1 MRRLTIL
8 SLLGLLLQIGVVSGL
23 RAQSVGELFVS
34 MPDSLIPILP
44 DSTLRAD
51 LLKSPGETLT
61 NPFGGEV
68 KVLSETE
75 GTLRLA
81 LDSSTELELGL
92 LSYKK
97 RNYICLIATS
107 TIVPAQSV
115 VAFYDTEW
123 HRTQEPLLEVPD
135 AELFLTDSESNG
147 VKSALA
153 EQGHL
158 HWVASFDKDNPEL
171 LTLRITSYD
180 DQTAHSLRPEI
191 REKLHPVQMR
201 WRRGRYVL
209 YNN

>member
-1 MRRLTIL
+1 M
-8 SLLGLLLQIGVVSGL
+8 
-23 RAQSVGELFVS
+23 GELFVS

-75 GTLRLA
+75 GTLRLT

-92 LSYKK
+92 LSHKK
-97 RNYICLIATS
+97 RNFICLIATS

-115 VAFYDTEW
+115 VVFYDTEW
-123 HRTQEPLLEVPD
+123 HRMQEPLLEVPD
-135 AELFLTDSESNG
+135 AELFLTDRESNG

-158 HWVASFDKDNPEL
+158 HWVASLDKDNPEL

-180 DQTAHSLRPEI
+180 DQTAHSLHPEI
-191 REKLHPVQMR
+191 REKLRPVQMR
-201 WRRGRYVL
+201 WKRGRYVL

>member
-34 MPDSLIPILP
+34 MPDTLIPILP
-44 DSTLRAD
+44 DSVLRAD
-51 LLKSPGETLT
+51 LLKNPGETLT

-92 LSYKK
+92 LSCKK
-97 RNYICLIATS
+97 HNYICLIATS

-115 VAFYDTEW
+115 VAFYDSEW
-123 HRTQEPLLEVPD
+123 HRMQKQLLEVPD
-135 AELFLTDSESNG
+135 AEFFLTDSESNG

-158 HWVASFDKDNPEL
+158 HWRASLDKDNPEL

-180 DQTAHSLRPEI
+180 DQTTHSLHPEI
-191 REKLHPVQMR
+191 REKLRPVQMR
-201 WRRGRYVL
+201 WRSGRYVL

>member
-8 SLLGLLLQIGVVSGL
+8 S
-23 RAQSVGELFVS
+23 
-34 MPDSLIPILP
+34 
-44 DSTLRAD
+44 
-51 LLKSPGETLT
+51 
-61 NPFGGEV
+61 
-68 KVLSETE
+68 

-81 LDSSTELELGL
+81 LDSSTELELGQ
-92 LSYKK
+92 LSYKN

-123 HRTQEPLLEVPD
+123 HRMQEPLLEVPG
-135 AELFLTDSESNG
+135 AERFLTDSKSNG

-158 HWVASFDKDNPEL
+158 HWVASLDKDNPEL

-180 DQTAHSLRPEI
+180 DQTAHSLHPEI

-201 WRRGRYVL
+201 WRRGRYVFIQ
-209 YNN
+209 